1 MSDLDLRV
9 HPESALPEPDDQRQW
24 VVVHVRPRCEKKL
37 VEAAVRQG
45 LTSYLPLQRRTHR
58 YGSRVRS
65 FDTPLFPGYAF
76 AWGDV
81 TGRQWLRQNR
91 YTANLLEVSDQ
102 ACLVT
107 QLRQLQVALQ
117 AGHVL
122 EVLPYLE
129 AGRRVRVEA
138 GPLRG
143 TEGVILRIKGQ
154 TRIVLNVDMIRESVA
169 VEVDSSMLVP
179 V

>member
-1 MSDLDLRV
+1 MSDADLPV
-9 HPESALPEPDDQRQW
+9 HPESNLPEPDDQRRW

-37 VEAAVRQG
+37 VAAVVRQG
-45 LTSYLPLQRRTHR
+45 LTPYLPLQRRTHH

-81 TGRQWLRQNR
+81 PGRQWLRQNR
-91 YTANLLEVSDQ
+91 YTANLLEVSEQ
-102 ACLVT
+102 ARLLD
-107 QLRQLQVALQ
+107 QLRQLQVALRT
-117 AGHVL
+117 GHVL
-122 EVLPYLE
+122 EVLPYLQ

-143 TEGVILRIKGQ
+143 TEGIVARIKGQ
-154 TRIVLNVDMIRESVA
+154 TRIVLNVDMIRESVS
-169 VEVDSSMLVP
+169 VEVDSALLVP